1 MKRLGV
7 AIFLIFNLL
16 GGSAYAS
23 NSVDSLNVLLGKASK
38 KEKIPLLKTLINYY
52 EKSNNDS
59 ALVLLDKG
67 ILLSQELKNVESEYT
82 FKIKKTGIFIAKG
95 KYNDAIEMAELVVME
110 ISSLSTISLEKKNT
124 LTYDAYNFIG
134 IANANMGNY
143 SNALYYYQKNVEL
156 AKLLKKEISLAI
168 AYTNIGLM
176 YYNLYEDDK
185 AISYYTKAKV
195 LYEKNN
201 NEEGLS
207 GIALNIGTLYHEQ
220 GNLQKA
226 LDSYFYS
233 LKIETRLKDKK
244 GQSFAINNIADVYR
258 LQKKYDKALEYNQK
272 NLRITEELGNV
283 QSSIYS
289 YNNLADLYKELNQF
303 DNAREYAQKSYKLA
317 EKHQLPLLVI
327 NSLQVLSEIAENQ
340 NNFKEA
346 LAFQK
351 LMLSAKDSLNEKNKS
366 KTLLE
371 LEAKYQNEQNQKDIQ
386 LKNAEIAAKKTEV
399 ENKKLQTNALMGGI
413 ILVMLLAIF
422 ILRSY
427 NQKKKINIK
436 LEAIND
442 ELEKLS
448 VVARETDNVVIIADS
463 TGNIEWI
470 NESYTK
476 LYGYT
481 IEEFKE
487 KFGNSILTGSS
498 NPEINNIIQKCMNE
512 KVSVKYLLN
521 NSTKTGEKKW
531 VQTTMTPVLNSEG
544 AIEKFILID
553 TDITKLQEAQFEIEN
568 QSKLLEV
575 KNEQIMDSIDYA
587 KRIQSAVFPS
597 NQLLQELLPNH
608 FIFFKPKDI
617 VSGDF
622 YWARSPSPTLPEG
635 KGVSVSPPSG
645 ELEGAVLF
653 AVADCTGHG
662 VPGAFMSII
671 SINILNNIANS
682 GETNPAK
689 ILTQLGERLI
699 KNLNLSNTT
708 ESIKDGLDIA
718 ICCYN
723 KKTNILEYA
732 GAHNS
737 LYLVRDNELIEYK
750 ADKIHIGKMDVIH
763 QEFTNHQILINED
776 DLVYLFTDGFVD
788 QKGGEKG
795 KKFYYPP
802 FRDLLLSNYHKPML
816 EQEQLLENTIAT
828 WMKNTSQI
836 DDMCVMGIKF

>member
-59 ALVLLDKG
+59 ALALLDKG
-67 ILLSQELKNVESEYT
+67 ILLSQELKNIESEYT

-110 ISSLSTISLEKKNT
+110 ISSLSTISFEKKNT

-351 LMLSAKDSLNEKNKS
+351 LMLLAKDSLNEKNKS

-487 KFGNSILTGSS
+487 KFGKSILTGSS
-498 NPEINNIIQKCMNE
+498 NPKINSVIQKCMDE
-512 KVSVKYLLN
+512 KISVKYILN
-521 NSTKTGEKKW
+521 NTTKTGENKW

-575 KNEQIMDSIDYA
+575 KNGQIMDSIDYA

-622 YWARSPSPTLPEG
+622 YWARQ
-635 KGVSVSPPSG
+635 SG
-645 ELEGAVLF
+645 DELLF

-671 SINILNNIANS
+671 SINILNNIANL
-682 GETNPAK
+682 GETDPAK
-689 ILTQLGERLI
+689 ILVQLGERLVN
-699 KNLNLSNTT
+699 NLNLNHTT

-718 ICCYN
+718 LCCYN
-723 KKTNILEYA
+723 KNTRLLQYA

-737 LYLVRDNELIEYK
+737 LYLVRDNELTEYK
-750 ADKIHIGKMDVIH
+750 ADKIHIGKTDVLH
-763 QEFTNHQILINED
+763 QEFTSHQISIKKD
-776 DLVYLFTDGFVD
+776 DMVYLFTDGYVD
-788 QKGGEKG
+788 QKGGDKG

-828 WMKNTSQI
+828 WMKNTAQI
-836 DDMCVMGIKF
+836 DDICVMGIKF